1 MLYLKILLIEAV
13 IIVVSGLIY
22 KAMRNRRL
30 VAMEQTY
37 IEQWELNSKQIKIE
51 LCGIEK
57 DENNERPVR
66 DAIEY
71 AKLSD
76 NIEVRCY
83 GKE

>member
-76 NIEVRCY
+76 NVEVRCY